1 MKGARE
7 LRKDAEALRKK
18 MVEEGTLGPEERKR
32 LAVCDEAIELVE
44 LLESLEKLGFVKRK
58 QESVR

>member
-1 MKGARE
+1 MKSARE

-18 MVEEGTLGPEERKR
+18 MAEDGTLGPEQRKR

-44 LLESLEKLGFVKRK
+44 LLEGLEKLGFVKRK
-58 QESVR
+58 RRV